1 MFMKLN
7 DPIATETVLIDN
19 SESRREIFANFL
31 TDRGL
36 RVSHNCATISNIL
49 ANTDPLIERC
59 KLIVIYVGGGDTTFL
74 DALQKLRG
82 ETKAAI
88 LVFTDANEVDFIS
101 ELTIHGADQVVPM
114 GLQTDRIVTGTVIAL
129 ETARKRQKLTS
140 ERDKA
145 MERLAD
151 TSSISRAKNILM
163 ERHTLSEK
171 EAHAKIQQLS
181 MEKNLSIPK
190 MAHAIIEA
198 ESILCRA

>member
-31 TDRGL
+31 TDHGL
-36 RVSHNCATISNIL
+36 RVIQSCPTISTIL
-49 ANTDPLIERC
+49 SRTGPSIGRC
-59 KLIVIYVGGGDTTFL
+59 KLIVIYVGGTEN
-74 DALQKLRG
+74 ALLEALKKLRE

-88 LVFTDANEVDFIS
+88 LVFTDVCEIDFIS
-101 ELTIHGADQVVPM
+101 DLTTYGADQVVPM
-114 GLQTDRIVTGTVIAL
+114 GLQTDRIVTGAVVAL

-151 TSSISRAKNILM
+151 TSSVSRAKNILM
-163 ERHTLSEK
+163 DRHALSEK
-171 EAHAKIQQLS
+171 EAHVKIQQLS

-198 ESILCRA
+198 ESLLCRA